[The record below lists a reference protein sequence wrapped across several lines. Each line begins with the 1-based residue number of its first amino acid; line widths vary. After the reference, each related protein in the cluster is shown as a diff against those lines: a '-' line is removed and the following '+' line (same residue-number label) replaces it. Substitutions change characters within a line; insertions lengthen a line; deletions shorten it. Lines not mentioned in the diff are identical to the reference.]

1 MFEKQIAYAD
11 MSSASGPPRGSTTLS
26 DGMSTNNRAFY
37 DERYHYGEDVD
48 RPNPERLW
56 HALSALEPLGGT
68 RFLDL
73 GSGVGWATALAVAR
87 GGVGNAIGLDFSET
101 AISLAAQRE
110 KPREQ
115 IAWVVGDG
123 MTLPFG
129 DATFDR
135 VFSFGSMEHFPDVR
149 QGFREMARVLTPD
162 GLGVTVVPNFYIKTA
177 QPIEHRDTLA
187 GWKRIIEEAGLR
199 VVRVAGDP
207 GPAILKNRRPLRI
220 ALRLAL
226 RAIGSLPPLRYQFI
240 FLVRKA

>member
-1 MFEKQIAYAD
+1 
-11 MSSASGPPRGSTTLS
+11 
-26 DGMSTNNRAFY
+26 MSTARTFY
-37 DERYHYGEDVD
+37 DEQYHYGEDVD

-56 HALSALEPLGGT
+56 HALGALEPLKGT

-73 GSGVGWATALAVAR
+73 GSGVGWSTALAVAR
-87 GGVGNAIGLDFSET
+87 GGVANAIGLDFSGK
-101 AISLAAQRE
+101 AITMAAQRE
-110 KPREQ
+110 PPRDQ

-129 DATFDR
+129 DETFDR

-177 QPIEHRDTLA
+177 QPIEHRDTLS
-187 GWKRIIEEAGLR
+187 GWKRIIGDAGLE
-199 VVRVAGDP
+199 VVRVGGDP

-220 ALRLAL
+220 ALRLTL
-226 RAIGSLPPLRYQFI
+226 RAIGLLPPLRYQFI
-240 FLVRKA
+240 FLLRRRR

>member
-1 MFEKQIAYAD
+1 
-11 MSSASGPPRGSTTLS
+11 
-26 DGMSTNNRAFY
+26 MSTIRTFY
-37 DERYHYGEDVD
+37 DEQYHYGEDVD

-56 HALSALEPLGGT
+56 HALSALEPLKGT

-87 GGVGNAIGLDFSET
+87 GGVATGIGLDFSSR
-101 AISLAAQRE
+101 AIVMAAQRE
-110 KPREQ
+110 APRDQ

-162 GLGVTVVPNFYIKTA
+162 GRGVTVVPNFYIKTA
-177 QPIEHRDTLA
+177 QPIEHRDTLS
-187 GWKRIIEEAGLR
+187 GWKRIIADAGLE
-199 VVRVAGDP
+199 VVSVGGDT
-207 GPAILKNRRPLRI
+207 GPAIFKNRRPLRV
-220 ALRLAL
+220 AMRVAL
-226 RAIGSLPPLRYQFI
+226 RAIGMLPTLRYQFI
-240 FLVRKA
+240 FLVRRRR

>member
-1 MFEKQIAYAD
+1 M
-11 MSSASGPPRGSTTLS
+11 STT
-26 DGMSTNNRAFY
+26 NRAFY

-56 HALSALEPLGGT
+56 HALSALEPLEGT
-68 RFLDL
+68 RF
-73 GSGVGWATALAVAR
+73 LAVAR
-87 GGVGNAIGLDFSET
+87 GGVANAIGLDFSET
-101 AISLAAQRE
+101 AIRLAAERE

-149 QGFREMARVLTPD
+149 QGFREMARVLAPD
-162 GLGVTVVPNFYIKTA
+162 GLGVSVVPNFYIKTT

-187 GWKRIIEEAGLR
+187 GWKRIIEGAGLR
-199 VVRVAGDP
+199 VVRVTGDP
-207 GPAILKNRRPLRI
+207 GPAIFKNRRPLRI

>member
-1 MFEKQIAYAD
+1 M
-11 MSSASGPPRGSTTLS
+11 STT
-26 DGMSTNNRAFY
+26 NRAFY

-56 HALSALEPLGGT
+56 RALGTLEPLNGK
-68 RFLDL
+68 RLLDL
-73 GSGVGWATALAVAR
+73 GSGVGWATALAGAR
-87 GGVGNAIGLDFSET
+87 GGVANAIGLDFSET
-101 AISLAAQRE
+101 AIRLAAERE
-110 KPREQ
+110 KPRDQ

-123 MTLPFG
+123 MTLPFRDG
-129 DATFDR
+129 TFDR

-149 QGFREMARVLTPD
+149 QGFREMARVLAPD
-162 GLGVTVVPNFYIKTA
+162 GLGATVVPNFYIKTA
-177 QPIEHRDTLA
+177 QPIEHRDTLS
-187 GWKRIIEEAGLR
+187 GWKRIIQDAGLT

-207 GPAILKNRRPLRI
+207 GPAIFKNRRPLRI

>member
-1 MFEKQIAYAD
+1 
-11 MSSASGPPRGSTTLS
+11 
-26 DGMSTNNRAFY
+26 MSTIRTFY
-37 DERYHYGEDVD
+37 DEQYHYGEDVD

-56 HALSALEPLGGT
+56 HAIKALEPLNGM

-87 GGVGNAIGLDFSET
+87 GGVATAIGLDFASK
-101 AISLAAQRE
+101 AIAMAAQRE
-110 KPREQ
+110 PPRDQ

-149 QGFREMARVLTPD
+149 QGFREMARVLKPD

-177 QPIEHRDTLA
+177 QPIEHRDTLS
-187 GWKRIIEEAGLR
+187 GWKRIIADAGLA
-199 VVRVAGDP
+199 VVRVGGDP
-207 GPAILKNRRPLRI
+207 GPAIFKNRRPLRV
-220 ALRLAL
+220 ALRIAL
-226 RAIGSLPPLRYQFI
+226 RAIGSLPTLRYQFI
-240 FLVRKA
+240 FVMRKA